1 MEGCGQ
7 AVMTVT
13 RMGPDL
19 DRTCFVDFK
28 TLDGSAAAGDDFE
41 YAEGTLCFKVELM
54 IQTCSNRTFRP
65 VLPSKRSRLPLLT
78 MKFSKKMSTSSACC
92 PTSGKYSTNLLH

>member
-1 MEGCGQ
+1 MEEFGRT
-7 AVMTVT
+7 VLTVT

-41 YAEGTLCFKVELM
+41 YAEGTLCFKV
-54 IQTCSNRTFRP
+54 
-65 VLPSKRSRLPLLT
+65 VL
-78 MKFSKKMSTSSACC
+78 
-92 PTSGKYSTNLLH
+92 